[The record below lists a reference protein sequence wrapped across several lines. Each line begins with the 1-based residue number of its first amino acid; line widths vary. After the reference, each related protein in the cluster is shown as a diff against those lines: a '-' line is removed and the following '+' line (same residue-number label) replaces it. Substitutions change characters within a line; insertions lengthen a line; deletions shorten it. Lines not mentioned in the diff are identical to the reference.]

1 MSGPAPEPTAA
12 GEPGY
17 RLHHQPVVDDRR
29 ITEIVPESDE
39 AGPDPVRF
47 QASIGATFKTPFRGT
62 PHAEHRDLSVG
73 AESRIATD
81 AAICAVENA
90 WRNDPDRLTPVRRH
104 QLDGFDQFA
113 YGSIVIDE
121 ALPNDNDDGPCSV
134 IGRFIPTP
142 YTTYRI
148 PVKIAVDGG
157 EGHNDEVV
165 TLRQI
170 NGEEYPILGH
180 LLHINH
186 EGKLAAD
193 SIKEPKL
200 TPDARECIM
209 TAILCL
215 TPSEQ
220 TKDRQMAGFLP
231 TELRRYL
238 LLRFVAWDSWAGK
251 PWPATVSYDTDGTV
265 EYNDD

>member
-1 MSGPAPEPTAA
+1 MSGPAPEPTAE
-12 GEPGY
+12 GEPGGS
-17 RLHHQPVVDDRR
+17 LQHQPVVDDRR
-29 ITEIVPESDE
+29 ITEIIQESD
-39 AGPDPVRF
+39 GTDPVRF
-47 QASIGATFKTPFRGT
+47 QASIGATFEIQFRGA
-62 PHAEHRDLSVG
+62 PHAEHRSLSVG
-73 AESRIATD
+73 AGSLIAAD

-113 YGSIVIDE
+113 YGSIGIDE
-121 ALPNDNDDGPCSV
+121 APPHHNDDGPCSG

-142 YTTYRI
+142 YTTHRI
-148 PVKIAVDGG
+148 PVKIALDAGAG
-157 EGHNDEVV
+157 AGHNDEVI

-170 NGEEYPILGH
+170 NGEEYPIFVH
-180 LLHINH
+180 LLHVNH
-186 EGKLAAD
+186 QGKLAAD
-193 SIKEPKL
+193 WIKEPKL

-215 TPSEQ
+215 TPCEQ
-220 TKDRQMAGFLP
+220 TEDRQMAGFLP

-238 LLRFVAWDSWAGK
+238 LLRFVAWESWAGK
-251 PWPATVSYDTDGTV
+251 PWPATVSYDTDGTL

>member
-1 MSGPAPEPTAA
+1 MSSPAPEPTAA

-17 RLHHQPVVDDRR
+17 HQPVVDDRR
-29 ITEIVPESDE
+29 ITEIMPESD
-39 AGPDPVRF
+39 GPDPVRF
-47 QASIGATFKTPFRGT
+47 QASIGATFKRLFRGT

-73 AESRIATD
+73 AETLIAAY

-104 QLDGFDQFA
+104 QLAGRSQFA
-113 YGSIVIDE
+113 NESIVIDE
-121 ALPNDNDDGPCSV
+121 AWPHHNDDDGPCSG

-142 YTTYRI
+142 YTTHRI

-157 EGHNDEVV
+157 EGHNDEVI

-170 NGEEYPILGH
+170 NGEEYPIWVH
-180 LLHINH
+180 WLHINH
-186 EGKLAAD
+186 QGKLAAAW
-193 SIKEPKL
+193 IKEPKL

-215 TPSEQ
+215 TPCEQ
-220 TKDRQMAGFLP
+220 TEDRQMAGFLP

-238 LLRFVAWDSWAGK
+238 LLRFVDWDSWAGK
-251 PWPATVSYDTDGTV
+251 PWPATVSYDTDGTL

>member
-1 MSGPAPEPTAA
+1 MSSPAPEPTAA

-17 RLHHQPVVDDRR
+17 RLQHQPVVDDRR
-29 ITEIVPESDE
+29 ITEIMPESD
-39 AGPDPVRF
+39 GPDPVRF
-47 QASIGATFKTPFRGT
+47 QASIGATFKILFRGA
-62 PHAEHRDLSVG
+62 PHAEHRCLSVG
-73 AESRIATD
+73 AESRIAAD
-81 AAICAVENA
+81 AAICAVEKA
-90 WRNDPDRLTPVRRH
+90 WRNDPNRLTPVRRH

-121 ALPNDNDDGPCSV
+121 APPHHNDDGPCSG
-134 IGRFIPTP
+134 IGQFVPTP
-142 YTTYRI
+142 YTTHRI
-148 PVKIAVDGG
+148 PVKIPVDAG
-157 EGHNDEVV
+157 EGHNDDII

-170 NGEEYPILGH
+170 NGEEYPIFVH

-186 EGKLAAD
+186 QGKLAAD
-193 SIKEPKL
+193 WIKEPKL
-200 TPDARECIM
+200 TPDARERIT

-238 LLRFVAWDSWAGK
+238 LLGFVAWDSWAG
-251 PWPATVSYDTDGTV
+251 
-265 EYNDD
+265 